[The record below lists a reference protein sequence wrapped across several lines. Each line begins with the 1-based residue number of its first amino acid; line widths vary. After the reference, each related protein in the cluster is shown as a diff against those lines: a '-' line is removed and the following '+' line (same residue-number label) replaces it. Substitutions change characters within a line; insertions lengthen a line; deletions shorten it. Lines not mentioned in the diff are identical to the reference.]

1 MEQSP
6 EDPDSDESYTWSD
19 YSGYSVTLPER
30 EPQVDSAPGS
40 TTQAPSEVR
49 SDPEEFP
56 HAQLEVK
63 LYTLGGSEYIVWL
76 DPDATMGQLVSKLK
90 PQLPPQQRD
99 LTFCCT
105 VMGDGVFPRTRIYA
119 CDVDYTFV
127 FSGMKTA
134 DLIANRTPITLQLV
148 WRTPPPDY
156 WKYRL
161 LSERSRTPTR

>member
-6 EDPDSDESYTWSD
+6 DDPDSDESETWSD

-49 SDPEEFP
+49 SDPEEFLD
-56 HAQLEVK
+56 AQLEVK
-63 LYTLGGSEYIVWL
+63 LYTLGGSCYIVWL
-76 DPDATMGQLVSKLK
+76 DRDATMGQLVSKLK

-99 LTFCCT
+99 VNYCAIVTSGTNPDIYPLRETY
-105 VMGDGVFPRTRIYA
+105 TRIM
-119 CDVDYTFV
+119 CVKPVT
-127 FSGMKTA
+127 
-134 DLIANRTPITLQLV
+134 DLIATRTPITLQLV
-148 WRTPPPDY
+148 WITPQEDY

-161 LSERSRTPTR
+161 RDRSRTPT